1 MEEHAKGS
9 SLSMAG
15 KIFYRKRHRYADG
28 SDSPHYLLMAVQGL
42 NLKVYGQ
49 HLRMSE
55 LKVIADATD
64 AELVEDEQ
72 PPTTFQSDDGLRQ
85 RSPRTLETLLIE
97 AAGKAQFLLDA
108 DDADE
113 KELLSIFAEA
123 EREQF
128 ISLLTKFVE
137 EEPPDWIC

>member
-1 MEEHAKGS
+1 
-9 SLSMAG
+9 MAG

-28 SDSPHYLLMAVQGL
+28 SGTPRYLLMAVQDL

-55 LKVIADATD
+55 LKAIAEATG
-64 AELVEDEQ
+64 AELVEDAQQ
-72 PPTTFQSDDGLRQ
+72 PETTSHSDGDSWQ
-85 RSPRTLETLLIE
+85 RSPRTLEMLLIE

-113 KELLSIFAEA
+113 KALLSVFTED
-123 EREQF
+123 ERKQF
-128 ISLLTKFVE
+128 LSLLTKFVE
-137 EEPPDWIC
+137 EEPPNWLC

>member
-1 MEEHAKGS
+1 MEEHGKEAPFH
-9 SLSMAG
+9 MAG
-15 KIFYRKRHRYADG
+15 KIFYRERHGYADG
-28 SDSPHYLLMAVQGL
+28 ARTPRYLVMAVQGL

-55 LKVIADATD
+55 LKAIAESTGS
-64 AELVEDEQ
+64 ELVENTQ
-72 PPTTFQSDDGLRQ
+72 KTATHHSDSGSLRHT
-85 RSPRTLETLLIE
+85 PRTLETLLIE

-113 KELLSIFAEA
+113 EALLSIFSEA
-123 EREQF
+123 EHEQF

-137 EEPPDWIC
+137 EEPPNWIN